1 MFFLDLDLDFYI
13 VKRAARVGILEELEL
28 SA

>member
-1 MFFLDLDLDFYI
+1 MFFLDLDLGFCV
-13 VKRAARVGILEELEL
+13 VKRAARIGILEELEL